1 MIVNSK
7 ITVKEKIAGLFTE
20 NTEWTV
26 HELTE
31 KLGASKQMVHI
42 VLNQLL
48 EEGKLQ
54 KLGRTPKTVYRIRST
69 PYGLPTAQAVSLFT
83 AQDEEYLQQHWL
95 QVTATGDLLEGAAAF
110 TYWCNQRKEPVVKT
124 LAEYRNTRI
133 KYASYFEA
141 DGSING
147 MEKLRNTKG
156 YKNIWLDELHYL
168 DFYAIER
175 FGKTR
180 LGALLH
186 YAKQG
191 QNRPLMRRMLLEIG
205 PRIQDFVAA
214 HDVDAIGFI
223 PPTVRREVQLMKV
236 LESGLKLPL
245 PVVAIKKMSGL
256 IPVPQK
262 SLPKLQ
268 ERIDNASSSFAVT
281 EKRSFNHVLL
291 IDDAVGSGSTLNQ
304 VAEKIKNKQTA
315 QRVSGLAIV
324 GSFKGFDVITDV

>member
-1 MIVNSK
+1 MN
-7 ITVKEKIAGLFTE
+7 
-20 NTEWTV
+20 
-26 HELTE
+26 H
-31 KLGASKQMVHI
+31 
-42 VLNQLL
+42 LL

-54 KLGRTPKTVYRIRST
+54 KPGRTPKTVYLILFNT
-69 PYGLPTAQAVSLFT
+69 QGIQTVPPLNPFT
-83 AQDEEYLQQHWL
+83 ARDEEYLQQHWL
-95 QVTATGDLLEGAAAF
+95 QVTATGDLLEGAAAS

-124 LAEYRNTRI
+124 FGEYRKTRV
-133 KYASYFEA
+133 KYDSYFET

-147 MEKLRNTKG
+147 MEKLLNSKG
-156 YKNIWLDELHYL
+156 YKKSWLDELHYL
-168 DFYAIER
+168 DFYDLER

-191 QNRPLMRRMLLEIG
+191 QNLPLMRRMLTEIG
-205 PRIQDFVAA
+205 PRIRDFVQA
-214 HDVDAIGFI
+214 HEVDAVGFI

-236 LESGLKLPL
+236 MASGLKLPL
-245 PVVAIKKMSGL
+245 PMVDIKKMSGL

-268 ERIDNASSSFAVT
+268 ERIDNALGSFAVT

-304 VAEKIKNKQTA
+304 VAEKIKNKQNA
-315 QRVSGLAIV
+315 HRVSGLAIV
-324 GSFKGFDVITDV
+324 GSFKGFDVITEV

>member
-1 MIVNSK
+1 M
-7 ITVKEKIAGLFTE
+7 TVKEKITQLFTQ

-26 HELTE
+26 HELTD

-42 VLNQLL
+42 ALNQLI
-48 EEGKLQ
+48 EEGQLQ
-54 KLGRTPKTVYRIRST
+54 KLGRTPKTVYKIPSAASNMQKNKT
-69 PYGLPTAQAVSLFT
+69 VSIFT
-83 AQDEEYLQQHWL
+83 AQEEDYLQDHWL

-110 TYWCNQRKEPVVKT
+110 NYWCNQRKEPLLKT
-124 LAEYRNTRI
+124 LAEYQKTRI
-133 KYASYFEA
+133 KYDAYFEE

-156 YKNIWLDELHYL
+156 YENIWLDDLHYM

-180 LGALLH
+180 LGTLLH

-191 QNRPLMRRMLLEIG
+191 QSLPLMRRMLTEIE
-205 PRIQDFVAA
+205 PRIKDFVKI
-214 HDVDAIGFI
+214 HDVDAVGFI

-236 LESGLKLPL
+236 LAGGLKLPL
-245 PVVAIKKMSGL
+245 PVVNIKKMSGL

-268 ERIDNASSSFAVT
+268 ERIDNASGSFIVT
-281 EKRSFNHVLL
+281 EKRSFSHVLL